1 MQISLHYKLFYFVTN
16 FNKYFSNLTKS
27 SSFNIFEKSFF
38 RIELIKS
45 SFRGVSSLFD
55 SSTMTF
61 DFTFS
66 TLSVDFNQTTF
77 PLVSISLTMKSEYRC
92 FIIQAKPLLF
102 LLRNSVI
109 PTSLSDN
116 ESNYKKSHTINYNRT
131 LIIIFHLRI

>member
-1 MQISLHYKLFYFVTN
+1 
-16 FNKYFSNLTKS
+16 
-27 SSFNIFEKSFF
+27 
-38 RIELIKS
+38 
-45 SFRGVSSLFD
+45 
-55 SSTMTF
+55 MTF